1 MRKVY
6 QMPLDGLMI
15 LWLPNGEMAHISYNT
30 SSQKIESYNTSS
42 QKIELVA
49 DDDGVIEQV
58 SSRIKRQANFHVNS
72 GKPLSRMD

>member
-15 LWLPNGEMAHISYNT
+15 LWLPNGEMAHI
-30 SSQKIESYNTSS
+30 SYNTSS